1 LIKGGSMTIAMN
13 QAIRD
18 LQDLTFSEKG
28 FVAQYLIASLDTI
41 QDDDAQSEW
50 VELAKKR
57 FESLENGD
65 VQSVSWASIKNQ
77 ILGA

>member
-1 LIKGGSMTIAMN
+1 MTIAMN
-13 QAIRD
+13 KAIED
-18 LQDLTFSEKG
+18 LQELTPNEKG
-28 FVAQYLIASLDTI
+28 FVAQYLISSLDTI
-41 QDDDAQSEW
+41 QDADAQTEW

-65 VQSVSWASIKNQ
+65 VQSVSWESIKNQ

>member
-1 LIKGGSMTIAMN
+1 MTIAMN